1 MSPLVLASTSR
12 FRRQLLARLGLEFR
26 AVAPHTDESQRPGE
40 SPERLCL
47 RLAEEKGRSVASA
60 YPNALIIGSDQ
71 VAVLSGQVMGKP
83 ISHAAAVDQL
93 RQASG
98 RTMTFW
104 TGLCLLNSGADRIQR
119 EVIPYRVLFRSLTS
133 EQIERYL
140 ERDQPYQCAG
150 AIRSEALGIAL
161 IERMEGADP
170 TALVGL
176 PLIALV
182 TMLQRE
188 GVSIP

>member
-1 MSPLVLASTSR
+1 MSPLVLASTSP

-26 AVAPHTDESQRPGE
+26 AVAPHTDERQRPGE

-47 RLAEEKGRSVASA
+47 RLAEEKARSVASA
-60 YPNALIIGSDQ
+60 YPNDLIIGSDQ

-83 ISHAAAVDQL
+83 ISHEAAVDQL

-104 TGLCLLNSGADRIQR
+104 TALCLLNSGADRIQR
-119 EVIPYRVLFRSLTS
+119 EVAPYRVLFRSLTS
-133 EQIERYL
+133 DQIERYL
-140 ERDQPYQCAG
+140 ERDQPYHCAG

-188 GVSIP
+188 GVNIP

>member
-1 MSPLVLASTSR
+1 MSPLVLASTSP

-26 AVAPHTDESQRPGE
+26 AVAPHTDERQPPGE

-47 RLAEEKGRSVASA
+47 RLAEEKARSVASA
-60 YPNALIIGSDQ
+60 YSNHLIIGSDQ

-83 ISHAAAVDQL
+83 IGHEEAVDQL

-104 TGLCLLNSGADRIQR
+104 TALCLLNSGADRIQR

-188 GVSIP
+188 GVNIP